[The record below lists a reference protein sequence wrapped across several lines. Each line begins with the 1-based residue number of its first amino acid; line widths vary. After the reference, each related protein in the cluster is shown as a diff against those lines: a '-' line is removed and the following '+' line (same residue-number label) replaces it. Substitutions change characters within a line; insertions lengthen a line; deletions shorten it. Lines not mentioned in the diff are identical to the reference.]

1 MSKVRDNFW
10 LWGHVQD
17 GHYGASNHYNLP
29 GHSRMTALEGCLYFG
44 IPNLC
49 FVKIQGKPV
58 PPYDQEALVLDPL
71 KQVVWSLLGA
81 GGEEATEWG
90 DLNEIIRQAR
100 MHENVT
106 GGVFDDFFSKKRMEI
121 YTPDK
126 LRTIKQRFVHEVGRD
141 LSMWVVYYERE
152 LALDVKSYFE
162 PFDVISFWTWYGQNL
177 KDLEK
182 NLDTVIAA
190 APGKRIMAGCYMW
203 DYGNAKPLSI
213 ENMEYQCQIYLDY
226 MLQGKIEGIIFCSH
240 VIADL
245 GIEACDWTRQWIKK
259 VGDIELPR

>member
-1 MSKVRDNFW
+1 MATMRDNFW
-10 LWGHVQD
+10 IWGHVQD
-17 GHYGASNHYNLP
+17 GHYGMANSYNLP

-58 PPYDQEALVLDPL
+58 PLYDQESIVLDPL

-90 DLNEIIRQAR
+90 DLDEVIRQAK
-100 MHENVT
+100 MHDNVT
-106 GGVFDDFFSKKRMEI
+106 GGVFDDFFSQKRMAI

-126 LRTIKQRFVHEVGRD
+126 LQTIKDRFVKGVGRP

-152 LALDVKSYFE
+152 LGIDVAKHFE
-162 PFDVISFWTWYGQNL
+162 PFDVITFWTWYGENL
-177 KDLEK
+177 VNLEK
-182 NLDTVIAA
+182 NLDQVIAMS
-190 APGKRIMAGCYMW
+190 PGKRVLAGCYMW
-203 DYGNAKPLSI
+203 DYGNKKPLTI
-213 ENMEYQCQIYLDY
+213 EQMEYQCAIYKDY
-226 MLQGKIEGIIFCSH
+226 MLKGKIEGIIFCSH

-245 GIEACDWTRQWIKK
+245 GIEACDWTRQWIKQ
-259 VGDIELPR
+259 VGDIELT